1 MTYYYLFIIAFMVL
15 VIVAELCNRNFL
27 GSSFRPTIEICGI
40 AFLWMAFIGLI
51 PLYENEGLMR
61 LDFLVSKDKG
71 HTGKVLQVSPS
82 ENKVIVEGQNMVTKH
97 VKPRRQGE
105 QGGIVKAEGA
115 MYASKVM
122 PICPKCGK
130 AVRVGHVEKDGK
142 MVRVC
147 KKCGAEL

>member
-1 MTYYYLFIIAFMVL
+1 MNNLHVKTGDNVMIIS
-15 VIVAELCNRNFL
+15 
-27 GSSFRPTIEICGI
+27 G
-40 AFLWMAFIGLI
+40 
-51 PLYENEGLMR
+51 
-61 LDFLVSKDKG
+61 KDKG

-105 QGGIVKAEGA
+105 QGGIVKAEG
-115 MYASKVM
+115 
-122 PICPKCGK
+122 
-130 AVRVGHVEKDGK
+130 VGHVEKDGK